1 MAKKPKAK
9 WTKHVLKLKAHHQWR
24 ARAGYKIF
32 VADRGAVRF
41 DFPESWVVIPG
52 EDSIKFHDK
61 TPPDDD
67 CTLQLSV
74 MRLPPQVDWS
84 GLPLSFL
91 VSEATTGDRRDIFE
105 RGEVH
110 TEQRHGRELAWVE
123 VRFRDPTQG
132 GREAHSRT
140 CLARSGNVQ
149 PLITFDFWADD
160 AERLA
165 PVWDAVLDSLRVN
178 VPIDDPTFGEARRG

>member
-1 MAKKPKAK
+1 MARKRAK

-24 ARAGYKIF
+24 ARPGYKIF

-41 DFPESWVVIPG
+41 DFPEGWVVLPG

-61 TPPDDD
+61 APPDDD

-74 MRLPPQVDWS
+74 MRLPPEVDWS
-84 GLPLSFL
+84 GLPLGFL
-91 VSEATTGDRRDIFE
+91 LRESTAKDGRDVFA
-105 RGEVH
+105 RGEVV
-110 TEQRHGRELAWVE
+110 EERRHGIELAWLE

-140 CLARSGNVQ
+140 CLARGANIQ

-160 AERLA
+160 APRLS
-165 PVWDAVLDSLRVN
+165 PVWDEVLRSLRLN